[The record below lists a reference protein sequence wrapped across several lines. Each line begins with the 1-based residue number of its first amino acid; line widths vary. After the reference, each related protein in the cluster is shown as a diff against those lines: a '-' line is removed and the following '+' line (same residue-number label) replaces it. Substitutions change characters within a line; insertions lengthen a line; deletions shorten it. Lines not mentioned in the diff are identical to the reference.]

1 MKKID
6 FPSDKWIQIPYRKG
20 TTWPALLFGIIAA
33 IMLALGLIPPYFEL
47 WKRNGRV
54 IGISE

>member
-6 FPSDKWIQIPYRKG
+6 LPSDKWIQIPYREG

-47 WKRNGRV
+47 RKRNGRV